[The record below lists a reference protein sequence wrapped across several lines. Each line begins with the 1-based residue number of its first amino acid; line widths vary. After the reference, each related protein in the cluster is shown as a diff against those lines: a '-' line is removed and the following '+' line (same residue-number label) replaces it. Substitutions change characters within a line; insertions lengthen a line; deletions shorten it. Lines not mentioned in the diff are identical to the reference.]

1 MPKAIELTFVHQ
13 YAGDTPKRRRLA
25 KACEACRTRKKRCIH
40 CSDGDAATVTSIT
53 NGALYEQPDGSGH
66 DRTDSAQAMDRP
78 STATTAS
85 NGDAQAGVASIALQQ
100 QSPAQPGGGKKFIS
114 DLIPAST
121 LLNRAREDER
131 GRLLPNDDIGIWID
145 KLEYDELVKRRDD
158 AAGGED
164 RSMHGKATT
173 RQNGTRPADIDHPPR
188 DQRPHSAVLG
198 PLIDVYFTKI
208 HPILPLVDEVEF
220 RAQQAEGEV
229 PEPLVHALCLVAAK
243 DTKAWIHLKI
253 QASPSTLPPREFC
266 SRLHASVT
274 GALRAP
280 CQYDKVTLIRILAL
294 ASMHSEGP
302 DGAEESSMLL
312 SQAMHHAQT
321 MAIHLGQSNGPSHV
335 NLAMKRLFW
344 SLWVLDR
351 TNSVINGR
359 PVVMSDADIAIE
371 PFAPQESGFPAFEAW
386 LRITELLNKII
397 AFYRPHYPLDVTGW
411 EDQFLGLEEI
421 LDEVYGWDLAP
432 SLHMTIHLY
441 YLTVAVLSHRSR
453 GIKQIPR
460 ATNSSIRQRLCA
472 SEIIRLMESDHA
484 GCGLH
489 ALPFVPY
496 AVSLTL
502 SVAYQHLRQSQFL
515 HQQEDACQEFRKCT
529 KILQSLRRTWSSAD
543 TMAALAR
550 KVQDEI
556 ERAPS
561 LASFRVTR
569 AAQRQAGGIAREKEV
584 DVPCAP
590 ALNGERTGLLEVLPT
605 TPVGGMHVADG
616 AGGVSGEPHPA
627 HSPPDAAQHVEQ
639 PAASLGLFDGMD
651 DVFGTYMDPNY
662 PVNLDDLSFLDD
674 LQPFDYPGYD
684 DATNWTGDV

>member
-40 CSDGDAATVTSIT
+40 CSDADSDTVTDKR
-53 NGALYEQPDGSGH
+53 PDGSGH
-66 DRTDSAQAMDRP
+66 GRTDSAQSTDRP

-85 NGDAQAGVASIALQQ
+85 NGDTQAGTLTALQQ

-114 DLIPAST
+114 DLIAAST

-145 KLEYDELVKRRDD
+145 KLEYDELIKRRDD

-164 RSMHGKATT
+164 RSMHSKATT

-421 LDEVYGWDLAP
+421 LDEVHGWDLSP

-453 GIKQIPR
+453 GIKLIPR

-529 KILQSLRRTWSSAD
+529 RILQSLRRTWSSAD

-556 ERAPS
+556 ERASS

-569 AAQRQAGGIAREKEV
+569 AVQRQAGDKAGAKEV

-590 ALNGERTGLLEVLPT
+590 ALNGERTGLLGAIHT
-605 TPVGGMHVADG
+605 TATDHMHGAVN
-616 AGGVSGEPHPA
+616 AGGASGEQQPA
-627 HSPPDAAQHVEQ
+627 SVPLDAAEAVEQ